1 MQIRIFALPMEGDEL
16 ATEECN
22 KFLRG
27 QRVLS
32 VQKTAVVDGGRH
44 YWSVCVEYLPRRNA
58 EAGEGPAS
66 DGAARSG
73 QPPRVDYRALLQPEP
88 FVRFSKLRQ
97 LRKQLAERDGVPVY
111 TLFTNSQL
119 AELSR
124 RCPHSKAGIE
134 ATDGIGPAKVE
145 RYGEALLGLLQS
157 WPEQRVADAAAA
169 AAPATVGSTS

>member
-1 MQIRIFALPMEGDEL
+1 MQIRICALPMEGDEL

-73 QPPRVDYRALLQPEP
+73 QPPRVD
-88 FVRFSKLRQ
+88 
-97 LRKQLAERDGVPVY
+97 
-111 TLFTNSQL
+111 
-119 AELSR
+119 
-124 RCPHSKAGIE
+124 
-134 ATDGIGPAKVE
+134 
-145 RYGEALLGLLQS
+145 
-157 WPEQRVADAAAA
+157 
-169 AAPATVGSTS
+169 

>member
-1 MQIRIFALPMEGDEL
+1 IRMFAWPLEDDAH
-16 ATEECN
+16 ATAACTT
-22 KFLRG
+22 FLRG
-27 QRVLS
+27 PRVRR
-32 VQKTAVVDGGRH
+32 VQNTAVVDGGRH
-44 YWSVCVEYLPRRNA
+44 YWSLCVEYLPRRNA
-58 EAGEGPAS
+58 EAGEVPAS

-73 QPPRVDYRALLQPEP
+73 HPPRVDYRAVLQPEP